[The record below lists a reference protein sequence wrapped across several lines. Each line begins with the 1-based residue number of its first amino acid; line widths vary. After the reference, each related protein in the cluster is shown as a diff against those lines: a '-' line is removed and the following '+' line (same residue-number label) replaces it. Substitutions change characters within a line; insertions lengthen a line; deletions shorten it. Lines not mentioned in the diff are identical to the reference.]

1 MEPDTI
7 PLRDLHLPDATGLW
21 PLAPGWW
28 VVIAIVVVLL
38 AIWCRQMWLSWR
50 DGASRRHALR
60 RLDDLHATYRE
71 SGDVIAFANDMSELL
86 RRTML
91 AYVPRKDIAGL
102 TGQAWLDWLD
112 HDLPIPQFAGA
123 AGRGLLELPYRDPGA
138 DVSGFDVN
146 EMMSAVKLRL
156 RTPVGS
162 SR

>member
-1 MEPDTI
+1 MEPNTI
-7 PLRDLHLPDATGLW
+7 PLRDLHLPEATGLW

-38 AIWCRQMWLSWR
+38 AIWCRQMWISWR

-60 RLDDLHATYRE
+60 QFEDFYAAYRKN
-71 SGDVIAFANDMSELL
+71 GDVVAFANELSELL
-86 RRTML
+86 RRTMI
-91 AYVPRKDIAGL
+91 AYAPREEVAGL

-112 HDLPIPQFAGA
+112 HDLPIPQFSGA
-123 AGRGLLELPYRDPGA
+123 AGRGLLELPYRDPESGVA
-138 DVSGFDVN
+138 DFDVD
-146 EMMSAVKLRL
+146 EMLSAVRMRL